1 MNDAEFERQ
10 LRASLRF
17 GAEQV
22 RIPEVGFDP
31 LTLDGRSRTR
41 SEPGCAPARPS
52 RCRTGHRTSPAAGTA
67 VVRGGWSRGWRP
79 PPWPAWSHWRWAWRV
94 RPGRE
99 PLVGP
104 GRWRSVGLADQRRN
118 GPVVLLHQVSSTEF
132 TAPAHSRVTLSITIA
147 PQHPDGKTYLY
158 RSIDTGVWELLGPH
172 NTDATSREL
181 LRVPTPAAGQ
191 VAAYRLYVAG
201 TTTTGAP
208 IRTRSTCAAPRP
220 DPPRHLIAGTWP
232 GGRG

>member
-31 LTLDGRSRTR
+31 LTLDEAFEDEVRTGLR
-41 SEPGCAPARPS
+41 DAAAQPLEHGPPVIPRRPARPRRRWLFEGLAAAAVAGVVALALGLGLFARERNHLS
-52 RCRTGHRTSPAAGTA
+52 GPDGGAPSAPRTWQ
-67 VVRGGWSRGWRP
+67 V
-79 PPWPAWSHWRWAWRV
+79 
-94 RPGRE
+94 
-99 PLVGP
+99 
-104 GRWRSVGLADQRRN
+104 SVGMVPSPMVGEMNRGN
-118 GPVVLLHQVSSTEF
+118 SNEF
-132 TAPAHSRVTLSITIA
+132 TAPAYSRVTLSITIA

-158 RSIDTGVWELLGPH
+158 RSIDNGVWELLGPH

-191 VAAYRLYVAG
+191 VAACRLYVAP
-201 TTTTGAP
+201 A
-208 IRTRSTCAAPRP
+208 
-220 DPPRHLIAGTWP
+220 DDHAGTYSSP
-232 GGRG
+232 IYLYGT

>member
-31 LTLDGRSRTR
+31 LTLDGAFEDEVRTGLRTGAAQPLPHRPPDIPRRPDRRRSRWLV
-41 SEPGCAPARPS
+41 EGLAAAAVAGVVALALGLGVFARDGNHS
-52 RCRTGHRTSPAAGTA
+52 S
-67 VVRGGWSRGWRP
+67 
-79 PPWPAWSHWRWAWRV
+79 
-94 RPGRE
+94 
-99 PLVGP
+99 GP
-104 GRWRSVGLADQRRN
+104 GDGVPSAWQISVGMA
-118 GPVVLLHQVSSTEF
+118 PSSLLHQVSSTEF

-158 RSIDTGVWELLGPH
+158 RSIDNRVWELLGPH
-172 NTDATSREL
+172 NTDAASREL

-191 VAAYRLYVAG
+191 VAAYRLYVAADDNHRG
-201 TTTTGAP
+201 TYTNP
-208 IRTRSTCAAPRP
+208 IYLR
-220 DPPRHLIAGTWP
+220 GT
-232 GGRG
+232 